1 MIAAEWVITGAK
13 LFPMQRPCLKIELS
27 EIYHKKKKKLSWFGS
42 DYRAIMVNNLT
53 LDVLG
58 LKNQTSFTQGIATW
72 VLSKIL
78 LEWGNQQ
85 KEKREI
91 DQKQMDR
98 IYIFKIQG
106 LTS

>member
-1 MIAAEWVITGAK
+1 
-13 LFPMQRPCLKIELS
+13 
-27 EIYHKKKKKLSWFGS
+27 
-42 DYRAIMVNNLT
+42 MVNNIT

-72 VLSKIL
+72 VLSKIPL
-78 LEWGNQQ
+78 DWGHQQ

-106 LTS
+106 LS

>member
-1 MIAAEWVITGAK
+1 
-13 LFPMQRPCLKIELS
+13 
-27 EIYHKKKKKLSWFGS
+27 
-42 DYRAIMVNNLT
+42 MVNNLT